1 MDPKLKALADAPL
14 ANPLAINLPEGRRS
28 QPREVAP
35 AQEHR
40 PGDLTKTQLAE
51 RKRDEEY
58 AKLSKL
64 FDYYATTDIP
74 VERVAAHVG
83 VYRMVEVGSE
93 DGKPVYER
101 QLDIE
106 RVRQELDFRRK
117 GLRAG
122 SDTDKGGE

>member
-1 MDPKLKALADAPL
+1 MDPKLKALVDAPL
-14 ANPLAINLPEGRRS
+14 ANPLAINLPEGRKPA
-28 QPREVAP
+28 PREVAP

-40 PGDLTKTQLAE
+40 PGDLTKAQLAE
-51 RKRDEEY
+51 KRKRAADE
-58 AKLSKL
+58 KLSAL

-74 VERVAAHVG
+74 VERVAQHVG
-83 VYRMVEVGSE
+83 VYKMVEVGSE

-122 SDTDKGGE
+122 SDTDK